1 MPEELQQNN
10 PDNTAPQEDLEPQ
23 SSSNKRIAIN
33 TFTLYFRMLIVMLVG
48 LYTSRVVLQG
58 LGVKDYGIFNLVAG
72 VVVIVNILSS
82 SLNASTSRFLTY
94 QLGKSDSNHLS
105 KTFSTA
111 ILIHLLLSILVLI
124 LGETIGLWFINTQ
137 LVIEENRIF
146 AANCT
151 YQAAL
156 ISTFFSITQIPYN
169 ASIISHEKI
178 GIFALIEIIHVFL
191 KLLIAFVALYYE
203 NDKLILYSALYCV
216 VSVFVMFLY
225 RFYCINKFQETHI
238 RWGYDKGL
246 FKQMLSFSGW
256 SLFANVGETSCK
268 QGVNIILNRAFGTI
282 INGATGVAL
291 QVQAVLYG
299 FIGNITTAFSPQ
311 IVKEYAQDNIKRVN
325 QLVFIGTK
333 FTSLLTLIVTVPIYI
348 KLDFLMQLWLEEVPH
363 YSVSICR
370 LLLIHNFVNSFNPML
385 VYSINATGDIKGR
398 SVFAGC
404 IYFINIIVAY
414 LILRFTNN
422 APFVFCIFP
431 VNSLLICLYNIFK
444 YHDKVP
450 SFRHYFFLF
459 NIVFLSTTI
468 GVISL
473 IICNLI
479 NLYLPNNIIGCIW
492 LFFISSIIVIF
503 FSIMFYFNK
512 HEREYVF
519 SRFKNICKS
528 L

>member
-1 MPEELQQNN
+1 MAEEQQQNN
-10 PDNTAPQEDLEPQ
+10 TRQVLPPELLEPQ
-23 SSSNKRIAIN
+23 TSSNKRIARN
-33 TFTLYFRMLIVMLVG
+33 TFALYFRMLIVMLVG
-48 LYTSRVVLQG
+48 LYTSRIVLQG

-72 VVVIVNILSS
+72 VVIIVNILSS
-82 SLNASTSRFLTY
+82 SLNASTSRFLTF
-94 QLGKSDSNHLS
+94 QLGKSDSSHLS

-111 ILIHLLLSILVLI
+111 FLIHLLLSILVVI
-124 LGETIGLWFINTQ
+124 IGETIGLWFINTQ
-137 LVIEENRIF
+137 LVIDENRIF

-169 ASIISHEKI
+169 ASIISHEKM

-216 VSVFVMFLY
+216 VSVLVMFLY
-225 RFYCINKFQETHI
+225 RFYCISKFQETHI
-238 RWGYDKGL
+238 RWGYDKGI

-268 QGVNIILNRAFGTI
+268 QGVNIILNRAFGTV

-311 IVKEYAQDNIKRVN
+311 IVKEYAQDNTKRVN
-325 QLVFIGTK
+325 QLIFIGTK
-333 FTSLLTLIVTVPIYI
+333 LTSLLTLIVTIPVYI
-348 KLDFLMQLWLEEVPH
+348 KLELLMQLWLEEVPQ
-363 YSVSICR
+363 YSISICR
-370 LLLIHNFVNSFNPML
+370 LLLIHNFINSFNPML

-404 IYFINIIVAY
+404 IYFFNIIIAY
-414 LILRFTNN
+414 LILKFTNY
-422 APFVFCIFP
+422 APLVFCIFP

-444 YHDKVP
+444 YHDKVTTFKHY
-450 SFRHYFFLF
+450 SFLL
-459 NIVFLSTTI
+459 NVIFLSTSI
-468 GVISL
+468 GLVTL
-473 IICNLI
+473 IICNWI
-479 NLYLPNNIIGCIW
+479 DVYLPNNLIGCI
-492 LFFISSIIVIF
+492 LIFVVSSIMILI
-503 FSIMFYFNK
+503 FSIFFYFNK
-512 HEREYVF
+512 NEREYVF
-519 SRFKNICKS
+519 SKFRS

>member
-1 MPEELQQNN
+1 MLNKSRTFDNN
-10 PDNTAPQEDLEPQ
+10 L
-23 SSSNKRIAIN
+23 IAKN
-33 TFTLYFRMLIVMLVG
+33 TFALYFRMLIVMLVG
-48 LYTSRVVLQG
+48 LFTSRVVLHG

-72 VVVIVNILSS
+72 VVVVVNILSS
-82 SLNASTSRFLTY
+82 SLNASTSRFLTF
-94 QLGKSDSNHLS
+94 QLGKSNSIQLS

-111 ILIHLLLSILVLI
+111 FFIHLLLSILVLTI
-124 LGETIGLWFINTQ
+124 GETIGLWFINTQ
-137 LVIEENRIF
+137 LVIDDTRLF

-169 ASIISHEKI
+169 ASIISHEKM
-178 GIFALIEIIHVFL
+178 GIFALIEIIHVLL
-191 KLLIAFVALYYE
+191 KLLIAFVALHYD
-203 NDKLILYSALYCV
+203 NDRLILYSALYCV
-216 VSVFVMFLY
+216 VSVLVMFLY

-311 IVKEYAQDNIKRVN
+311 IVKEYAKDNINRVN
-325 QLVFIGTK
+325 QLIFIGTK
-333 FTSLLTLIVTVPIYI
+333 LTSLLTLIITVPVFI
-348 KLDFLMQLWLEEVPH
+348 KLDLLMKIWLEEVPQ

-370 LLLIHNFVNSFNPML
+370 LLLIHNFTNSFNPML
-385 VYSINATGDIKGR
+385 MYSINATGDIKGS

-404 IYFINIIVAY
+404 VYFINIIVAY
-414 LILRFTNN
+414 LILKFTNY
-422 APFVFCIFP
+422 APLVFCIFP
-431 VNSLLICLYNIFK
+431 VNSLLICFYNIFK
-444 YHDKVP
+444 YHKKAP
-450 SFRHYFFLF
+450 TFKHYLFLF
-459 NIVFLSTTI
+459 NVVFLSTTI
-468 GVISL
+468 GLVTL
-473 IICNLI
+473 MICYWI
-479 NLYLPNNIIGCIW
+479 NIYLPNNIIGCFLI
-492 LFFISSIIVIF
+492 FVISSIIVLILSIF
-503 FSIMFYFNK
+503 VFFNK
-512 HEREYVF
+512 HEREYVI
-519 SRFKNICKS
+519 SKFKSIYKR